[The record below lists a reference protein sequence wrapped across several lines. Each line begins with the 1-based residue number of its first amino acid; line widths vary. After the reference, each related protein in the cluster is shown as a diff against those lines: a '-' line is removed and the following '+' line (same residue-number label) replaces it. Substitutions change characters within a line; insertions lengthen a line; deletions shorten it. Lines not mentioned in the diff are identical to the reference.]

1 MEQDQSGSA
10 CAIRVLV
17 ADNSRFH
24 TQLLAEALKR
34 DADLQIV
41 SSELDA
47 ASLVAASINQ
57 KIDVFV
63 LSAIA
68 EEDAHRGFR
77 ILKELRETYPH
88 TRAVML
94 LDSSKPDSIL
104 EAFRAGAKGIIDHNQ
119 SLDMLCRCIHRI
131 HEGQVWA
138 SHEHIALVVEALA
151 STPRLRVLD
160 GNGMSLLC
168 KREVEVVRYLA
179 EGLTNREIAQRMGL
193 SQHTIKNYLFH
204 IFDKLGVSSRI
215 ELLFMTLSQSTAA
228 PTVLQSLLTDPA
240 EGCDEATLALCHKAA
255 EHGVVAA
262 QLALARMF
270 WTGRPNDSDVIGAY
284 VWYCVALD
292 KLASTK
298 NTVRAAMSPAQLTE
312 AERQVREQLDKSRR
326 IEPHHSA
333 ETPVLYER
341 SVGAGFNS

>member
-1 MEQDQSGSA
+1 MEHDHNGSA

-34 DADLQIV
+34 DPGLQV
-41 SSELDA
+41 FSSELDS
-47 ASLVAASINQ
+47 ASLVATSISQ
-57 KIDVFV
+57 RVDVFV
-63 LSAIA
+63 LSGFA
-68 EEDAHRGFR
+68 EEDAQRGFR
-77 ILKELRETYPH
+77 ILHELRETNPH

-94 LDSSKPDSIL
+94 LDSSRPDSVV
-104 EAFRAGAKGIIDHNQ
+104 EAFRSGARGIIDHHE
-119 SLDMLCRCIHRI
+119 SLDMLSRCIRRI

-138 SHEHIALVVEALA
+138 SHAQMALVIEALA
-151 STPRLRVLD
+151 STPRVRVVD
-160 GNGMSLLC
+160 GNGMNLLC

-228 PTVLQSLLTDPA
+228 PPLLQSLLSDPA

-270 WTGRPNDSDVIGAY
+270 WAGRPNDSDVIGSY
-284 VWYCVALD
+284 VWYCVALEQ
-292 KLASTK
+292 LTGSK
-298 NTVRAAMSPAQLTE
+298 NAVKKAMSPAQLAE
-312 AERQVREQLDKSRR
+312 AERQVRERLDKSQKIKPPR
-326 IEPHHSA
+326 ST
-333 ETPVLYER
+333 ETSDLLLER
-341 SVGAGFNS
+341 SVGA

>member
-1 MEQDQSGSA
+1 MEHDHGPA

-17 ADNSRFH
+17 ADNSPFH

-34 DADLQIV
+34 DPDLQIV
-41 SSELDA
+41 SSDLDA
-47 ASLVAASINQ
+47 ASLVAAAISQN
-57 KIDVFV
+57 IDVFV
-63 LSAIA
+63 LSAFA
-68 EEDAHRGFR
+68 EEEAQGGFR
-77 ILKELRETYPH
+77 ILKELRETNPH

-94 LDSSKPDSIL
+94 LDSSKPDSIV
-104 EAFRAGAKGIIDHNQ
+104 EAFRSGARGIIDHHE
-119 SLDMLCRCIHRI
+119 SIDMLCRCIRRI

-138 SHEHIALVVEALA
+138 SHEQIELVIEALA
-151 STPRLRVLD
+151 STPRVRIVG
-160 GNGMSLLC
+160 GNGINLLC

-228 PTVLQSLLTDPA
+228 PPLLQSLLSDPA

-270 WTGRPNDSDVIGAY
+270 WTGRPNESDVVGAY

-292 KLASTK
+292 ELTRTK
-298 NTVRAAMSPAQLTE
+298 NAVKKAMSPAQL
-312 AERQVREQLDKSRR
+312 AEGESQVRERLDKSRR
-326 IEPHHSA
+326 IEPHHSTA
-333 ETPVLYER
+333 SLPYER
-341 SVGAGFNS
+341 ILGA